1 MDNIIRIAAVLALT
15 GLSRVSVWRQV
26 RAGQFPA
33 PIELS
38 ANTIGWLENDIAS
51 WQASRPR
58 RTYRAPAPEEIPPDQ
73 PRETARPPKRKT
85 RRMPSAPRRRA
96 ALRRKPEGSAVA
108 G

>member
-1 MDNIIRIAAVLALT
+1 MDNILRIAAVLALT
-15 GLSRVSVWRQV
+15 GLSRVAVWRLV
-26 RAGQFPA
+26 RLGQFPP

-38 ANTIGWLENDIAS
+38 ANAVGWLESDVAA
-51 WQASRPR
+51 WRASRPR
-58 RTYRAPAPEEIPPDQ
+58 RTYQARAPEGIPPDQ
-73 PRETARPPKRKT
+73 PGETARPLERKT